1 MDFTEK
7 EPDCGL
13 GCQEADRCPLA
24 SRLKAYERG
33 MRQAEH
39 RINETCSR
47 IGQVFRQI
55 ADSLQGVADAETM
68 VRPLARL
75 DREDMLRE
83 CIRRL
88 MEERDADGCFLMKRK
103 SQWQA
108 IYRIL
113 VDRGLGVAEGDYAGF
128 ERLVWRI
135 QPDAGRGLQD
145 QLRSGWHPQERS
157 RWYWCPRLHQAGPV
171 CREECEAA
179 RTEHGRVHS
188 SRVERRCL
196 LPLDESRLREDREH
210 RGSRSQQRRQWRLIE
225 RR

>member
-39 RINETCSR
+39 RMNETCSKL
-47 IGQVFRQI
+47 GQVFRQI
-55 ADSLQGVADAETM
+55 ADSLQGIADEKKM
-68 VRPLARL
+68 VRPLAWL
-75 DREDMLRE
+75 DKEDMQ
-83 CIRRL
+83 
-88 MEERDADGCFLMKRK
+88 ERDADGRFLMKRK

-135 QPDAGRGLQD
+135 QPADCRVPFSLSALKQITKTGFTRPFD
-145 QLRSGWHPQERS
+145 
-157 RWYWCPRLHQAGPV
+157 RWTFDPAYFKTRRPYDEMVAV
-171 CREECEAA
+171 AA
-179 RTEHGRVHS
+179 RFSELTG
-188 SRVERRCL
+188 
-196 LPLDESRLREDREH
+196 D
-210 RGSRSQQRRQWRLIE
+210 GSP
-225 RR
+225 

>member
-113 VDRGLGVAEGDYAGF
+113 VDWGLGIAEGDYAGF

-135 QPDAGRGLQD
+135 QPADCRIPFSLSALKQITKTGFTRPFD
-145 QLRSGWHPQERS
+145 
-157 RWYWCPRLHQAGPV
+157 RWTFDPAYFKTRRPYDEMVAVATRF
-171 CREECEAA
+171 
-179 RTEHGRVHS
+179 TE
-188 SRVERRCL
+188 
-196 LPLDESRLREDREH
+196 
-210 RGSRSQQRRQWRLIE
+210 LIE
-225 RR
+225 YSFPKADL